1 MTIDPN
7 IGNLLGEINRRRSNE
22 PSAPSETVVL
32 RRVLGMQVGG
42 ELYGAGIEYVNEI
55 IKLPPITFVP
65 GAPTYILGVTGVR
78 GQIVPVIN
86 LRAMLNLSEAANGP
100 HAHRPP
106 GTTPLGAQTKPR
118 VVVVHHEERI
128 AGLLVD
134 AVTEVYDLHVP
145 LEAPLGATS
154 RGLQIKEGQV
164 PLGDRMLILLHIP
177 TLFTQMES

>member
-7 IGNLLGEINRRRSNE
+7 IGTLLGEINRRRSE
-22 PSAPSETVVL
+22 EQSAATETAPL

-42 ELYGAGIEYVNEI
+42 ELYGTGIEYINEI

-65 GAPTYILGVTGVR
+65 GAPAYILGVTGVR
-78 GQIVPVIN
+78 GQIVPVVN
-86 LRAMLNLSEAANGP
+86 LRAMLNLSDP
-100 HAHRPP
+100 PDSRRPP
-106 GTTPLGAQTKPR
+106 GTTPLGAQAKPR
-118 VVVVHHEERI
+118 VVVIHHKERV

-134 AVTEVYDLHVP
+134 AVTEVYDLRLP

-177 TLFTQMES
+177 TLFSQMES

>member
-1 MTIDPN
+1 MTMDPN
-7 IGNLLGEINRRRSNE
+7 IGTLLGEISRRRSDE
-22 PSAPSETVVL
+22 QSAATEAVPL

-42 ELYGAGIEYVNEI
+42 ELYGAGIEYITEI

-78 GQIVPVIN
+78 GQIVPVVN
-86 LRAMLNLSEAANGP
+86 LRGMLNLSDTPDGSR
-100 HAHRPP
+100 RPP
-106 GTTPLGAQTKPR
+106 GTTPLGAQAKPR
-118 VVVVHHEERI
+118 VVVIHYEERI

-134 AVTEVYDLHVP
+134 AVTEVYDLRVP